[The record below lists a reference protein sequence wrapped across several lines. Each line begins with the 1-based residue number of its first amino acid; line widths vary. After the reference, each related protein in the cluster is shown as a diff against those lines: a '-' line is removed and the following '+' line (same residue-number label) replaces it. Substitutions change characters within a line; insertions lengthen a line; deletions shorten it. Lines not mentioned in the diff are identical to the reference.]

1 MKLLIEDHKYKEED
15 VTINSV
21 RIFPFEAAND
31 GYVKHSQVGYF
42 FNSELPN
49 PDCVFMLPKVI
60 LDEQGKV
67 FGKYAPEVIINLDSS
82 LKEKKITQEERDFLY
97 GFSVWIYRAIA
108 EFRRLNK
115 DNTITRQEAIT
126 AIDKTHRTVE
136 GTWLELMLAILKC
149 CDDNRDFFM
158 FVMKNLHSGYNRIN
172 WRKTISSKTAWI
184 SKGKPMYID
193 LVNRKKQINFDEELL
208 IIFFS
213 IVKYICNTYG
223 FRATINC
230 NYELLTGA
238 RFSQYLSGFGCTRLK
253 QIKYK
258 YFTDKALEIWGLC
271 YDFFDRASQIH
282 SSQERKEYLFATSFH
297 NVFESM
303 VDELIGEKHLPAGL
317 KEQKDGKIL
326 DHIYPYTALVNPA
339 NDIYHIAD
347 SKYYRT
353 GASTQGESHFKQF
366 TYAKNVIQYNLDI
379 LLNGS
384 RSKYDW
390 ALPYRDSLTEGYN
403 ITPNFFISAKIDGD
417 KLGEYNVSHLTHIDN
432 DYSRQF
438 ENRLFDRDTL
448 WLSHFSVNFLYILSL
463 YAASNVS
470 AKKQFRDATRARF
483 RNAIIKLLNSKYTFW
498 RFQFDEYVQME
509 DFVNSHFRELTG
521 KIFHFNDTML
531 LALEKRH
538 PDSDYIHEK
547 FESILSSYTL
557 T

>member
-1 MKLLIEDHKYKEED
+1 MKLLIEDHKYKEDD
-15 VTINSV
+15 VTIDGV

-42 FNSELPN
+42 FNSALPN

-67 FGKYAPEVIINLDSS
+67 FGKYSPESIINLDSS

-97 GFSVWIYRAIA
+97 GFSVWIFRAIA

-115 DNTITRQEAIT
+115 DSSITRQEAIT
-126 AIDKTHRTVE
+126 AIDKTHRTIE

-149 CDDNRDFFM
+149 CEDNRDFFM
-158 FVMKNLHSGYNRIN
+158 FIMKNLHSGYNRIN
-172 WRKTISSKTAWI
+172 WRKTISSQTAWI
-184 SKGKPMYID
+184 SKGKPMYLNLI
-193 LVNRKKQINFDEELL
+193 NRKKQINFDEELL
-208 IIFFS
+208 VIFFS
-213 IVKYICNTYG
+213 IVRYICDTYG

-230 NYELLTGA
+230 NYDLLTGA
-238 RFSQYLSGFGCTRLK
+238 RFSQYLNGYGCTRLR

-258 YFTDKALEIWGLC
+258 YFTDKALEIWRLC

-282 SSQERKEYLFATSFH
+282 SNRERKEYLFATSFH
-297 NVFESM
+297 NVFEAM

-326 DHIYPYTALVNPA
+326 DHIYPYAALVNPI

-384 RSKYDW
+384 NSQYEW
-390 ALPYRDSLTEGYN
+390 ALPYRDPLTEGYN

-417 KLGEYNVSHLTHIDN
+417 KLGEYNVSHLEHIDN

-438 ENRLFDRDTL
+438 DNRLFDRDTL
-448 WLSHFSVNFLYILSL
+448 WLSHFSVNFLYIISL
-463 YAASNVS
+463 YAAANEST
-470 AKKQFRDATRARF
+470 KKKFRDATRARF
-483 RNAIIKLLNSKYTFW
+483 RNAIIKLLNSKYVFY
-498 RFQFDEYVQME
+498 RYIGSADEIE
-509 DFVNSHFRELTG
+509 SFVNTHYRELLG
-521 KIFHFNDTML
+521 KMFHFNDTL
-531 LALEKRH
+531 LMALERDGEKT
-538 PDSDYIHEK
+538 SEYQEK
-547 FESILSSYTL
+547 FSEYFTSYEIS
-557 T
+557 

>member
-1 MKLLIEDHKYKEED
+1 MKLLIEDHKYREED
-15 VTINSV
+15 VTIEGV

-42 FNSELPN
+42 FNSELKK

-60 LDEQGKV
+60 LNEQGEV
-67 FGKYAPEVIINLDSS
+67 FGEYSPETLIDIDAS
-82 LKEKKITQEERDFLY
+82 LNEKKISQEQRDFLY
-97 GFSVWIYRAIA
+97 SFSVWIFRAIA

-115 DNTITRQEAIT
+115 DTTITRQESIA
-126 AIDKTHRTVE
+126 AVDKTHRSIE

-158 FVMKNLHSGYNRIN
+158 FIMKNIHSGYNRIN
-172 WRKTISSKTAWI
+172 WRKTISSQTAWL
-184 SKGKPMYID
+184 SNGKPMYLD

-213 IVKYICNTYG
+213 IVRHICDTYG
-223 FRATINC
+223 FKATINC
-230 NYELLTGA
+230 NYDLITGS
-238 RFSQYLSGFGCTRLK
+238 RFEQYLNGYGCTRLR

-258 YFTDKALEIWGLC
+258 YFTDKAIEIWSLC

-282 SSQERKEYLFATSFH
+282 SSKERKEYLFATSFE
-297 NVFESM
+297 NVFEAM
-303 VDELIGEKHLPAGL
+303 VDELIGDKNLPSGL

-326 DHIYPYTALVNPA
+326 DHIYPYAALVNPV

-347 SKYYRT
+347 SKYYKT
-353 GASTQGESHFKQF
+353 DSKTQGESHFKQF

-384 RSKYDW
+384 RSKREW
-390 ALPYRDSLTEGYN
+390 ALPYRDEITEGYN

-417 KLGEYNVSHLTHIDN
+417 RLGEYNVSHLRHID
-432 DYSRQF
+432 DDSSRHF

-463 YAASNVS
+463 YAAANES
-470 AKKQFRDATRARF
+470 AKKLFKDAARARF
-483 RNAIIKLLNSKYTFW
+483 RVAIIKLLNSKYELF
-498 RFQFDEYVQME
+498 RFTGSPE
-509 DFVNSHFRELTG
+509 DIEPFVNAHFRELNG
-521 KIFHFNDTML
+521 KLFHFNDTL
-531 LALEKRH
+531 LMALEK
-538 PDSDYIHEK
+538 DGEK
-547 FESILSSYTL
+547 SVEYQEQFSELFTIYQLS
-557 T
+557 